1 MVTSDSNFNS
11 VTKSLDSLV
20 GFGTKKHYLY
30 QMMALFMVFER
41 SLKKYFHM
49 ESTLF
54 LVIMTRHWLLPKPI
68 T

>member
-49 ESTLF
+49 ESTCF
-54 LVIMTRHWLLPKPI
+54 W
-68 T
+68 